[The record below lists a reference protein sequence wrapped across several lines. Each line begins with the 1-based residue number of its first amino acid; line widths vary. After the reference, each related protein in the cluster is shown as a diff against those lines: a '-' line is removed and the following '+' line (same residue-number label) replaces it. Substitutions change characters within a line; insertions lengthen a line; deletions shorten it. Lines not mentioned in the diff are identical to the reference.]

1 MSCPT
6 AGWICSDVLL
16 TSSANLRQ
24 MFCWLESHAQG
35 GIKRVSASFRE
46 STGSGYEDEWAAPAG
61 AQSPGVRGRIEPR
74 RHHARDFRRAELIL
88 QDVRY
93 AAGLKG
99 SLTWIEEPAHGTA
112 LAESVDRW
120 F

>member
-35 GIKRVSASFRE
+35 GIKRVSASFLE
-46 STGSGYEDEWAAPAG
+46 STGSGHEYEWASPAG
-61 AQSPGVRGRIEPR
+61 GAVSGGSVTDRTASPSCARFPQSRTDLAGCPPRGRSQREPHMDR
-74 RHHARDFRRAELIL
+74 GTGARDRPGRIG
-88 QDVRY
+88 R
-93 AAGLKG
+93 
-99 SLTWIEEPAHGTA
+99 SL
-112 LAESVDRW
+112 V
-120 F
+120 